1 MYYGFVAYLAR
12 QPEKQWCMVP
22 ECPMAEGIRE
32 ESDMAEQLRTPQK
45 KYLSRRQM
53 VIFGLSGA
61 ANSLM
66 HNSINDMVN
75 LVFNV
80 FLGLNPVL
88 ISVTVFCSR
97 FWDAFTDPFMGAISD
112 NTRTRF
118 GRRRPYMLI
127 GGIVSALLYI
137 LLWRVPVGWSQTGHF
152 LWLLIGSLLFFTAFT
167 VFSVPCQA
175 LSCELSP
182 DYDERTRIMAVRG
195 FFSAGM
201 GILMPWMY
209 HLTQMECFEDTLEGM
224 QTVSIG
230 VALIMVVTSAIPSL
244 FTKER
249 EELAR
254 TVSRQEKVG
263 LLTSL
268 KITLKNRTFALVLGT
283 VVLTC
288 LGVYMVNQLG
298 MYVNIFYV
306 FGGDKKAAAVLMG
319 LTGMFYGICSG
330 ILGMPLISFFSGRF
344 GKKRV
349 LCWGM
354 VLGMLGAATK
364 FWTFNP
370 HMPYL
375 ELISLGLLAPSL
387 AGLWMLTASMVA
399 DICDED
405 ELQTGVRREGMY
417 NAVYSNV
424 LKIGMSVGVLLCGF
438 ILNASGFRADLG
450 EEQSEQPL
458 FIMRILFAAV
468 PAAAF
473 LLGLLLI
480 LRYPITK
487 ERAAEVR
494 QQLDARHDKMNS
506 QNRNEVGASN

>member
-1 MYYGFVAYLAR
+1 M
-12 QPEKQWCMVP
+12 E
-22 ECPMAEGIRE
+22 
-32 ESDMAEQLRTPQK
+32 EQLRTPKK
-45 KYLSRRQM
+45 KYLTRRQM
-53 VIFGLSGA
+53 VIFGISGS

-66 HNSINDMVN
+66 HNSINNMAN

-80 FLGLNPVL
+80 FLGVNPAL
-88 ISVTVFCSR
+88 ISVTIFCSR
-97 FWDAFTDPFMGAISD
+97 FWDAFTDPFMGSISD

-118 GRRRPYMLI
+118 GRRRPYILF
-127 GGIVSALLYI
+127 GGIAAALLYI

-152 LWLLIGSLLFFTAFT
+152 LWLLVGSLLFYTAFT

-175 LSCELSP
+175 LSCELSL

-195 FFSAGM
+195 FFAAGM

-209 HLTQMECFEDTLEGM
+209 RLTQMERFENTLEGM
-224 QTVSIG
+224 QAVSIG
-230 VALIMVVTSAIPSL
+230 VAVVIVVTSAIPAV

-254 TVSRQEKVG
+254 TISRQEKVG

-268 KITLKNRTFALVLGT
+268 KVTLKNRIFAMVIGT

-354 VLGMLGAATK
+354 VLAMIGAATK

-370 HMPYL
+370 HVPYL
-375 ELISLGLLAPSL
+375 QLISLGLMAPSL

-405 ELQTGVRREGMY
+405 ELATGVRREGMY

-424 LKIGMSVGVLLCGF
+424 LKIGMSIGVLICGF
-438 ILNASGFRADLG
+438 ILNASGFRAELG
-450 EEQSEQPL
+450 AEQPEQTL
-458 FIMRILFAAV
+458 LIMRILFAGV
-468 PAAAF
+468 PAAALLLGF
-473 LLGLLLI
+473 LLI
-480 LRYPITK
+480 IKYPITK
-487 ERAAEVR
+487 ERAGETRRKLDERHAR
-494 QQLDARHDKMNS
+494 QEEEEAGS
-506 QNRNEVGASN
+506 GE